1 MGDARLRITGLRTEY
16 AHEPVGIDEPR
27 PRFSWQIVSDR
38 RCETQS
44 AYRILVADDE
54 SDIALDRGT
63 AWDSGKVDSEQ
74 SIHVEY
80 AGKELEATRRYFW
93 KVRIWDS
100 KGQPSEYSSVASFE
114 MGLLDQ
120 SHFVASWIGADPER
134 PHVLDGGALFRPA
147 PFFRRECAVVKPVRQ
162 ARVYATALGVYEL
175 HLNGKRVGA
184 DVLAPGWTDYRQRVC
199 YQTYDVTDL
208 LVPGMNAI
216 GVILADGWY
225 SGHVAHVGPS
235 VYGKNPALYLQMRI
249 EYVDGTLEMIV
260 SDDRWKW
267 TYGPILY
274 ADLLRGEVYD
284 ARLELP
290 GWNGAGYDDS
300 SWYSATV
307 AHDAFKGRFEAQI
320 APPIRC
326 VESIEPVSVE
336 KKSETS
342 YLVDFGQNFAGWVRI
357 RVKGPAGSTVVLNH
371 SEMLDASGSVYTENL
386 RSIRQL
392 DRCILKGDGEEF
404 YEPRFT
410 QHGFR
415 YVEVSCSE
423 PFSIIDMAGCAI
435 SASMDRTGT
444 FECSN
449 SLINRVYRNI
459 LRTQRA
465 NFLTVPTDCPQRD
478 ERMGWLGDAQLFAG
492 TASLNMDTARF
503 YTKWMADISEAQS
516 SDGAFCSVAPVV
528 RDVPYGVPAW
538 GDAGAIIPFTL
549 YSVYGDTRVI
559 ERYYPAMRRWI
570 EYLLARNEGF
580 VGTDYG
586 FGDWL
591 SLDRGCETPKSLIST
606 AYFAYSVRLL
616 SKMASAIGLLEE
628 AHRYEAL
635 FCKIREAFARKFV
648 SEDGVVFGD
657 TQTGYALAL
666 YVDLMPEKLQEP
678 AISHLLRKLEES
690 DWHLST
696 GTVGTACILSVLSS
710 VGLDDVA
717 YRIASAE
724 TYPSLGYMVKCGA
737 TTVWERWDGWT
748 EERGFQDPAMNSFS
762 HYAFG
767 SIGKWF
773 YESIGGVAAGAPG
786 FRRVIVH
793 PRLELPIQHA
803 STELTTMYGVVS
815 CNWCRTESGWDLEL
829 SIPANASATV
839 VLPGPGTATIAE
851 SGMQL
856 SDVEGILSSRCENGK
871 VFLDIGSGRYLF
883 GVAAKRL
890 PM

>member
-1 MGDARLRITGLRTEY
+1 MGDARLRITGLMTEY

-44 AYRILVADDE
+44 AYQVLVADDE

-80 AGKELEATRRYFW
+80 SGKDLEATRRYFW
-93 KVRIWDS
+93 KVRVWDS

-120 SHFVASWIGADPER
+120 SQFVASWIGADPMR
-134 PHVLDGGALFRPA
+134 PHVLDEGALFRPA
-147 PFFRRECAVVKPVRQ
+147 PFFRRECTLAKPVRR

-175 HLNGKRVGA
+175 HLNGRRVGA
-184 DVLAPGWTDYRQRVC
+184 DVLSPGWTDYRQRVC

-208 LVPGMNAI
+208 LVPDMNAI
-216 GVILADGWY
+216 GAILADGWY
-225 SGHVAHVGPS
+225 SGHVAHVGPC
-235 VYGKNPALYLQMRI
+235 VYGSNPAFYLQMHI
-249 EYVDGTLEMIV
+249 EYVDGTLERIV
-260 SDDRWKW
+260 TGDRWKW

-290 GWNGAGYDDS
+290 GWNEAGYDDS
-300 SWYSATV
+300 SWHSATV
-307 AHDAFKGRFEAQI
+307 ADDAFQGRFVAQI

-326 VESIEPVSVE
+326 VETIAPISVE
-336 KKSETS
+336 KKSDTS
-342 YLVDFGQNFAGWVRI
+342 YLVDLGQNFSGWVRI
-357 RVKGPAGSTVVLNH
+357 RVRGSAGSTVVLNH
-371 SEMLDASGSVYTENL
+371 AEVLDASGNIYTENL
-386 RSIRQL
+386 RSIRQV
-392 DRCILKGDGEEF
+392 DRYTLRSDREEL

-423 PFSIIDMAGCAI
+423 PFSIIDVVGCAV
-435 SASMDRTGT
+435 SASLDRTGT

-449 SLINRVYRNI
+449 SLINRIYQNI
-459 LRTQRA
+459 LWTQKA

-516 SDGAFCSVAPVV
+516 ADGAFCSVAPVV
-528 RDVPYGVPAW
+528 RDVPYGVPVW
-538 GDAGAIIPFTL
+538 GDAGVIIPYTL

-591 SLDRGCETPKSLIST
+591 SLDRGCETPKNLIST
-606 AYFAYSVRLL
+606 AYFAYVARLL
-616 SKMASAIGLLEE
+616 SKMVSAIGLLEDSD
-628 AHRYEAL
+628 RYEEL
-635 FCKIREAFARKFV
+635 FCKVREAFAREFV
-648 SEDGVVFGD
+648 SEDGRVFGD

-666 YVDLMPEKLQEP
+666 FMDLMPERLRNA
-678 AISHLLRKLEES
+678 AIRHLLRKLEERE
-690 DWHLST
+690 WHLCT

-710 VGLDDVA
+710 AGLDDVA

-724 TYPSLGYMVKCGA
+724 TFPSLGYMVKCGA
-737 TTVWERWDGWT
+737 TAVWERWDGWT

-786 FRRVIVH
+786 FRRAIVN
-793 PRLELPIQHA
+793 PRLGPPIEHA
-803 STELTTMYGVVS
+803 STELKTMYGTVS
-815 CNWCRTESGWDLEL
+815 CSWGRTQSGWEMEL
-829 SIPANASATV
+829 SIPANAFATV
-839 VLPGPGTATIAE
+839 ILPGPETATITE
-851 SGMQL
+851 SGTQL
-856 SDVEGILSSRCENGK
+856 SDVEEIMSSRCEDGRI
-871 VFLDIGSGRYLF
+871 FLDVGSGKYQF
-883 GVAAKRL
+883 GVAEKQS
-890 PM
+890 

>member
-1 MGDARLRITGLRTEY
+1 M
-16 AHEPVGIDEPR
+16 
-27 PRFSWQIVSDR
+27 
-38 RCETQS
+38 
-44 AYRILVADDE
+44 ADDE